1 MKTTFT
7 SIGTGNTTKDNT
19 ISQHQCS
26 VSVKDDTF
34 HLIGEQLVSGV
45 GTLSNLPS
53 FVSNAREWKG
63 RPSQMLC
70 PGVLLGILNIFFSC
84 VSILNEMWK
93 LHSEFHPNSWALQI
107 LYGIQVAFCQV
118 ARWSCMEF
126 RWPLQSTLCQIKFP
140 SALDAFMQMQ
150 VQ

>member
-53 FVSNAREWKG
+53 FVSANCQRERVKRETIPNALSWSPIWNFKH
-63 RPSQMLC
+63 
-70 PGVLLGILNIFFSC
+70 IFF
-84 VSILNEMWK
+84 L
-93 LHSEFHPNSWALQI
+93 
-107 LYGIQVAFCQV
+107 
-118 ARWSCMEF
+118 
-126 RWPLQSTLCQIKFP
+126 LCFN
-140 SALDAFMQMQ
+140 FE
-150 VQ
+150 